1 MKNKFITKKNKSTK
15 KYLLVIIIFLGTIII
30 IYKKLSNY
38 KMNNL
43 YLNNLLKTSTFTKSN
58 IIEKL
63 SFLSLNPLNEV
74 NIDLNKY
81 LSVKEIEKEEEDSLP
96 KIYLYNT
103 HQTETYTNSYIE
115 DISINPTVI
124 MNDYILENLFN
135 ENGYKTIVE
144 ENSVKDVLNNNNWKY
159 SNSYK
164 VTRIFLDEVKEKY
177 PSLEYFIDIHR
188 DSLGK
193 SNTTI
198 QIDDKSYAKVMFIIG
213 LENPNYTENLKLV
226 EEINSKLNSYYPN
239 LSKGIYKKG
248 GEGVNGVYNQ
258 DFDKN
263 TILIE
268 IGGYENTPTE
278 VLNSTLAFG
287 KCFLEVINE

>member
-63 SFLSLNPLNEV
+63 SFLSFNPLNEV